1 MNLLILI
8 LRLLHIVLGVF
19 WAGTLIFLA
28 AFLVPSVKDVGP
40 DGAKVMA
47 ALQRR
52 RFLDVMPIVAAL
64 TILSGLWLYWRMSGG
79 FNPAWVTSP
88 IGLALGIGGLLALV
102 AFGIGVGIMRPAA
115 LRAGALAELV
125 AQSPEG
131 MDRSAQLSTVQRLRR
146 RSATAGRLVAAL
158 LTVATALMAVAR
170 YL

>member
-1 MNLLILI
+1 MNLLVLI

-28 AFLVPSVKDVGP
+28 VFLVPSVQDVGP

-88 IGLALGIGGLLALV
+88 VGLALGIGGLLALV

-125 AQSPEG
+125 SQSPEG
-131 MDRSAQLSTVQRLRR
+131 LDRSAQLSTVQRLRR
-146 RSATAGRLVAAL
+146 RSAIAGRLVAAL
-158 LTVATALMAVAR
+158 LAVATALMAVAR